1 MDAAG
6 LAATLK
12 GPSRY
17 TLFAPTDEAFDGL
30 TDAMRGNLN
39 PKDKAALKE
48 LVLVHL
54 VSGQM
59 LSQRLRGR
67 RIRGKSMQGS
77 ELVIDGAEAISV
89 NGALVVRPDIMAGN
103 GVLHGIDTV
112 LWPKRARLELA

>member
-1 MDAAG
+1 VDAAG

-17 TLFAPTDEAFDGL
+17 TIFAPTDEAFDGL
-30 TDAMRGNLN
+30 TDRMRDKLN
-39 PKDKAALKE
+39 PKE
-48 LVLVHL
+48 LVFVHL

-67 RIRGKSMQGS
+67 RIRGKSVQGS
-77 ELVIDGAEAISV
+77 ELVIDGVGPISV

-103 GVLHGIDTV
+103 GVLHGIDKV
-112 LWPKRARLELA
+112 LWPKRAQLELA